1 MNFNQMP
8 WYLYLAL
15 KQLFPTGRRFPFFT
29 AISVTGVALGV
40 ALLVVVMS
48 VMGGFGYE
56 IHRMITDT
64 QGEVQ
69 IHASGVA
76 ENPAEILPL
85 IARVPGVVGV
95 TPYAAGVG
103 LLEDNGKPSFPQI
116 LGVDPQRVES
126 VAQLGRYVGPGKIDD
141 LDDDSVILSVQLA
154 NSLGAHLGDK
164 VVIYSPLM
172 LQRQQ
177 KGDEAMLPREL
188 RFNGYFSVGHQQLD
202 SNTAIVTLRRMQDLY
217 GLGHAVHG
225 FNVRLAPGADVDAA
239 AARIN
244 AALPPGAGL
253 TAYSWMDSF
262 SDFLWVLQLEKNMIF
277 FLLLFIVIVAA
288 FSVTSSLLISVVRK
302 TREIGL
308 LGALGGRPRDV
319 AACFCAQGFFIGCCG
334 TVLGLALGLGLLAVR
349 NDLIH
354 VLTRLTQREDVF
366 RRFYQLS
373 QLPAHTAGADLA
385 QIVIF
390 TIVIS
395 TLAGVIPAWRAAKL
409 KPVEALRSE

>member
-1 MNFNQMP
+1 MP
-8 WYLYLAL
+8 WPLYLAL

-29 AISVTGVALGV
+29 FISVTGVALGV
-40 ALLVVVMS
+40 ALLIVVMS

-69 IHASGVA
+69 VKVSDGGVV
-76 ENPAEILPL
+76 ENPADL
-85 IARVPGVVGV
+85 IPVIAAVPGVVGV
-95 TPYAAGVG
+95 TPYAVG
-103 LLEDNGKPSFPQI
+103 LSGLMYGEKASFPQI
-116 LGVDPQRVES
+116 LGIDLKRVES
-126 VAQLGRYVGPGKIDD
+126 VVQLNRFIRPGSLDD
-141 LDDDSVILSVQLA
+141 LDDDTVILSVQLA
-154 NSLGAHLGDK
+154 SSLGARLGDK
-164 VVIYSPLM
+164 VVLYSPLFFKDAM
-172 LQRQQ
+172 
-177 KGDEAMLPREL
+177 KKNDEVMLPREL
-188 RFNGYFSVGHQQLD
+188 RVVGVFEVGHQQLD

-239 AARIN
+239 VARFN
-244 AALPPGAGL
+244 AALPLGTGL
-253 TAYSWMDSF
+253 KAYSWMDSF
-262 SDFLWVLQLEKNMIF
+262 NDFLWVLQMEKNMFF

-319 AACFCAQGFFIGCCG
+319 AICFCAQGLFIGTVG
-334 TVLGLALGLGLLAVR
+334 TVLGLALGLGVLAVR

-354 VLTRLTQREDVF
+354 TLTHLTQREDVF
-366 RRFYQLS
+366 QKFYQLS
-373 QLPAHTAGADLA
+373 QLPAHTAGADVA
-385 QIVIF
+385 KIVVF

-395 TLAGVIPAWRAAKL
+395 TLAGVIPAWRASKL